1 MQEKREVYLVDH
13 IRTPF
18 SKADPLNPSEDV
30 FSEKWGIE
38 LAAHTMAYMFD
49 NRLVEQGSNLKRENV
64 SEILVGCSLL
74 QHENTTFGGRIP
86 IFMAGFPVDIPAT
99 AFDKQDGSGMTA
111 IQVGFSNIAMGYS
124 NVVVSV
130 GFDHSTRVPIHDFNG
145 KVKKYGI
152 PPDDLMLDPSNK
164 WYNDDLYDWK
174 TSRFLFQT
182 AQKLAEEE
190 VDNFTKEDMDILAVR
205 SHNLAE
211 KALESGYFK
220 EEICQLL
227 GHKKGEIDNK
237 TPIDK
242 DQSIKK
248 GITLE
253 DIKKMSSLSTP
264 GWAGGYKNPTLSKE
278 EYISKFGTEEG
289 IITKGNYSPM
299 NDGASVCLLA
309 SENALEEY
317 NLKPMAKI
325 ISIGYA
331 GIDPTVMGRA
341 IVPAV
346 KKALKYVD
354 LKVDDI
360 DYWEI
365 NESSCI
371 DALNAAKELEIDWK
385 NIMNVHGGSTAIGN
399 PPSATGIR
407 ITATLARILEE
418 TSAKY
423 GVSTTA
429 CGGGQGTA
437 IVIENMK

>member
-1 MQEKREVYLVDH
+1 MQEEREVYLVDH

-18 SKADPLNPSEDV
+18 SKANPPNPSEDV

-38 LAAHTMAYMFD
+38 LAAHTMVYMFD
-49 NRLVEQGSNLKRENV
+49 NRLVDKGAKLKRENV

-86 IFMAGFPVDIPAT
+86 IFMAGFPVDIPAI
-99 AFDKQDGSGMTA
+99 AFDKQDGSGMTT
-111 IQVGFSNIAMGYS
+111 IQVGFSNIAMGYA

-130 GFDHSTRVPIHDFNG
+130 GFDQSTRVPIRDFNG

-164 WYNDDLYDWK
+164 WYNDDFYDWN
-174 TSRFLFQT
+174 TSRLLFQT

-190 VDNFTKEDMDILAVR
+190 ADYFTKEDMDNLAVR

-211 KALESGYFK
+211 KALESGFFK

-227 GHKKGEIDNK
+227 GHKKSQIDNE
-237 TPIDK
+237 TIIDK

-253 DIKKMSSLSTP
+253 DIKKMSSLSIP
-264 GWAGGYKNPTLSKE
+264 GWAGGYKNSVLSKE
-278 EYISKFGTEEG
+278 EYKSKFGTEKG
-289 IITKGNYSPM
+289 IITTGNYSPM

-309 SENALEEY
+309 SGKVLEEY

-346 KKALKYVD
+346 QKALKHVD

-365 NESSCI
+365 NETSCI
-371 DALNAAKELEIDWK
+371 DALIAAKDLEIDWK
-385 NIMNVHGGSTAIGN
+385 NRMNVHGGSIAIGN

-407 ITATLARILEE
+407 ITATLARILKE
-418 TSAKY
+418 TNTKY
-423 GVSTTA
+423 GVATTA

-437 IVIENMK
+437 IVIENIK